1 MLQHKTKKRETYL
14 VLSYTSIHDLMV
26 KDLIDVHTFQW
37 DREKIHDLF
46 AHRTRMEILSIP
58 LESNLTRDELVWKE
72 NKSHSFSVKSAYQV
86 AIKLQE
92 QNRVEHSTASRD

>member
-1 MLQHKTKKRETYL
+1 M
-14 VLSYTSIHDLMV
+14 SIRSNGIG
-26 KDLIDVHTFQW
+26 K
-37 DREKIHDLF
+37 KIHDLF

-86 AIKLQE
+86 AIKLQN
-92 QNRVEHSTASRD
+92 QVEHSTASRD